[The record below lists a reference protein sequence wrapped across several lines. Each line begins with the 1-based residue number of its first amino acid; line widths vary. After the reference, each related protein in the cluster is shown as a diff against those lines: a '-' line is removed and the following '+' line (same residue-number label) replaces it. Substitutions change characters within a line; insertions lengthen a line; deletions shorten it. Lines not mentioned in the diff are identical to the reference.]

1 MRVVKY
7 ESSCQK
13 DWDDFVKISK
23 NGTFLFERN
32 FMDYHCDR
40 FTDCSLIIY
49 EKNKIIA
56 LLPAN
61 QVGDEVYSHLGLSYG
76 GFVVSSE
83 MRAALMLAVFESVID
98 FFKANDIKQFYY
110 KCIPYIYHKQPAE
123 EDLYALFR
131 NRAVLHRRDISTVI
145 GNVSGIKFSDNTKRN
160 IKKALKLNIVVGES
174 DRFEDYHK
182 ILSKVL
188 ERHRA
193 KPVHTIDEIM
203 LLNRF
208 FPKNIKLYAA
218 FENDELIA
226 GTIVFDTGKVMH
238 TQYLASSDRG
248 RETGALDLVVSN
260 LIKMVYKNRDYFSFG
275 PSTEEQGWV
284 LNEGLIRQ
292 KEGFGGRSIVHD
304 FYKLTIA

>member
-7 ESSCQK
+7 ETSFQK

-32 FMDYHCDR
+32 FMDYHGDR
-40 FTDCSLIIY
+40 FFDCSLIIY

-76 GFVVSSE
+76 GFVVASE
-83 MRAALMLAVFESVID
+83 MRSVLMLAVFESVID
-98 FFKANDIKQFYY
+98 FFKANDINQFYY

-131 NRAVLHRRDISTVI
+131 NRAVLYRRDISTVI
-145 GNVSGIKFSDNTKRN
+145 DNVSEIKFSNNTKRN
-160 IKKALKLNIVVGES
+160 IKKALKMNIVVSES
-174 DRFEDYHK
+174 DRFEDFHK
-182 ILSKVL
+182 VLSKVL
-188 ERHRA
+188 ERHHA
-193 KPVHTIDEIM
+193 KPVHSVDEII
-203 LLNRF
+203 LLNKF

-218 FENDELIA
+218 FENDDLIA
-226 GTIVFDTGKVMH
+226 GTIIFDTGRVIH

-248 RETGALDLVVSN
+248 REIGALDLIVSN
-260 LIKMVYKNRDYFSFG
+260 LIETVYKNRDYFSFG